1 MWQLKRIAIYTLA
14 ATLAVAL
21 IWSIFGRLPSSG
33 RGQGILMASNS
44 VVPIQAAADGQVG
57 QWLVKVGD
65 VVKRGD
71 LLGILEQPVIERQLQ
86 ESEAKLQDLQ
96 GQQKELTALR
106 NSASKLQKNAY
117 QRQREQ
123 LKRRIEYLSAYVA
136 KSRTF
141 AGQINGINSR
151 LLEIQKNNAVTAK
164 SEADQLTKDLQQRV
178 DAYQRLR
185 DEKIASDDTLRST
198 RLRFENMQVRQK
210 ELDLQEQQLD
220 LSRVQTE
227 QSFLDAQ
234 QQIAN
239 DEHSVTELNLQLQE
253 LDTREAQQDK
263 SDSEAQ
269 IRDENQVDDLN
280 RTIDRYRKQ
289 LQRAREIRSEFDGR
303 VLELTSVEGGLVTFG
318 QRLIQL
324 DTRQQGQDLIG
335 IAYFQDSVGK
345 YLTAGMPVR
354 VSPSTVDQNRYG
366 SIRAVI
372 SSVSDYPVTLE
383 AAVNSIGNQEVASN
397 LTKGGYQIEATV
409 KLLRDSSSPSGFTWT
424 SRRGPAVEITS
435 GTTAAVWVTYE
446 ERAPISFILPKIR
459 EWSGLSFST
468 KSIP

>member
-1 MWQLKRIAIYTLA
+1 MAIAFRQKALAKLKSPEELDEPVRCMWQLKRIAIYTLA

-345 YLTAGMPVR
+345 YLTA
-354 VSPSTVDQNRYG
+354 
-366 SIRAVI
+366 
-372 SSVSDYPVTLE
+372 
-383 AAVNSIGNQEVASN
+383 
-397 LTKGGYQIEATV
+397 
-409 KLLRDSSSPSGFTWT
+409 
-424 SRRGPAVEITS
+424 
-435 GTTAAVWVTYE
+435 
-446 ERAPISFILPKIR
+446 
-459 EWSGLSFST
+459 
-468 KSIP
+468 